1 MLEWLLCSD
10 PLAALLELFF
20 QPPDGIAG
28 TALGPLHP
36 VKLLNRGLGNDG
48 NETPRCHDVFEEVTI
63 LGQCQVVH
71 DDVRSVAGKT
81 LETVGRSTL

>member
-20 QPPDGIAG
+20 QPPDGIAS

-36 VKLLNRGLGNDG
+36 VKLLNRGLGHDG
-48 NETPRCHDVFEEVTI
+48 NETPAILQLPWAQLQGQIFHNLKVFWTF
-63 LGQCQVVH
+63 
-71 DDVRSVAGKT
+71 
-81 LETVGRSTL
+81 

>member
-28 TALGPLHP
+28 TALSPLHP

-48 NETPRCHDVFEEVTI
+48 NETPAI
-63 LGQCQVVH
+63 LHLPWAQ
-71 DDVRSVAGKT
+71 
-81 LETVGRSTL
+81 L